1 MVIFS
6 ATFPSLTAS
15 PLSFVAVLTRSS
27 CPFVPMMQSTLPNNS
42 AQVSLT
48 AAPRRSVA
56 PLGTTS
62 PSCKRLPHRLCVA
75 VKFGVCIYE
84 CGKVTVLKASAYHRF
99 ASCAEMQGFQPLCF
113 APMVFRTATSCTC
126 TTLCLCRHHLLLLF
140 RSRFN
145 PAGFHSLNFILR
157 RKVMAYRGTAR
168 AGLHSV
174 FLAVSLPCNDAI
186 TLAFAAIR
194 SQCHFVAV

>member
-1 MVIFS
+1 
-6 ATFPSLTAS
+6 
-15 PLSFVAVLTRSS
+15 
-27 CPFVPMMQSTLPNNS
+27 MMQSTLSNNS

-56 PLGTTS
+56 PLGTSS

-75 VKFGVCIYE
+75 VKFGVCVCE
-84 CGKVTVLKASAYHRF
+84 CGKVTALKASADHRF
-99 ASCAEMQGFQPLCF
+99 ASCAAMQGFQPLCF
-113 APMVFRTATSCTC
+113 APMVFRTAPSCTC

-140 RSRFN
+140 RSRFD

>member
-1 MVIFS
+1 
-6 ATFPSLTAS
+6 
-15 PLSFVAVLTRSS
+15 
-27 CPFVPMMQSTLPNNS
+27 MMQSTLSNNS

-56 PLGTTS
+56 PLGTSST
-62 PSCKRLPHRLCVA
+62 SCKRLPHRLCVA
-75 VKFGVCIYE
+75 VKFGVCVCE
-84 CGKVTVLKASAYHRF
+84 CGKVTALICRSPLCLLCRDAGISTAFLLRQWCFGRLQVERAPRSAY
-99 ASCAEMQGFQPLCF
+99 
-113 APMVFRTATSCTC
+113 
-126 TTLCLCRHHLLLLF
+126 CLHHLLSSF
-140 RSRFN
+140 ASRFD

-168 AGLHSV
+168 ASLHSV
-174 FLAVSLPCNDAI
+174 FLAVSVTCNDAI

>member
-1 MVIFS
+1 
-6 ATFPSLTAS
+6 
-15 PLSFVAVLTRSS
+15 
-27 CPFVPMMQSTLPNNS
+27 MMQSTLSNNS

-56 PLGTTS
+56 PLGTSS

-75 VKFGVCIYE
+75 VKFGVCVCE
-84 CGKVTVLKASAYHRF
+84 CGKVTALKASAVHRF
-99 ASCAEMQGFQPLCF
+99 ASCAAKQGFQPLCF
-113 APMVFRTATSCTC
+113 ATMVFRTAPSGTC

-140 RSRFN
+140 RSRFD
-145 PAGFHSLNFILR
+145 PAGFHMLNFILR

-168 AGLHSV
+168 AGVHSV

>member
-1 MVIFS
+1 M
-6 ATFPSLTAS
+6 T
-15 PLSFVAVLTRSS
+15 LSTPANTPRTSILL
-27 CPFVPMMQSTLPNNS
+27 LP
-42 AQVSLT
+42 Q
-48 AAPRRSVA
+48 PRQSVA

-62 PSCKRLPHRLCVA
+62 PSCKRFPHRLCVA
-75 VKFGVCIYE
+75 VKFGVCVCE
-84 CGKVTVLKASAYHRF
+84 CGKVTALKASADHRL
-99 ASCAEMQGFQPLCF
+99 ASCAAMQGFQPLCF
-113 APMVFRTATSCTC
+113 APMVFRTAPSCTC

-140 RSRFN
+140 RSRFD
-145 PAGFHSLNFILR
+145 PAGFHLLNFILR

>member
-1 MVIFS
+1 
-6 ATFPSLTAS
+6 
-15 PLSFVAVLTRSS
+15 
-27 CPFVPMMQSTLPNNS
+27 MMQSTLSNNS

-56 PLGTTS
+56 PLGTSS

-75 VKFGVCIYE
+75 VKFGVCVCE
-84 CGKVTVLKASAYHRF
+84 CGKVTALKHLPFTALPPVPRCRDFNRFFIAS
-99 ASCAEMQGFQPLCF
+99 
-113 APMVFRTATSCTC
+113 MVFRTAPSGTC
-126 TTLCLCRHHLLLLF
+126 ATLCLCRHHLLLLF
-140 RSRFN
+140 RSRFD

-168 AGLHSV
+168 ASLHSV
-174 FLAVSLPCNDAI
+174 FLAVSVPCNDAI

>member
-1 MVIFS
+1 
-6 ATFPSLTAS
+6 
-15 PLSFVAVLTRSS
+15 
-27 CPFVPMMQSTLPNNS
+27 MMQSTLSNNS

-56 PLGTTS
+56 PLGTSST
-62 PSCKRLPHRLCVA
+62 SCKRLPHRLCVA
-75 VKFGVCIYE
+75 VKFGVCVCE
-84 CGKVTVLKASAYHRF
+84 CGKVTALKHLPFTALPPVPRCRDFNRFLLRQWCFGRLQVERAPRSAY
-99 ASCAEMQGFQPLCF
+99 
-113 APMVFRTATSCTC
+113 
-126 TTLCLCRHHLLLLF
+126 CLHHLLSSF
-140 RSRFN
+140 ASRFD

-168 AGLHSV
+168 ASLHSV
-174 FLAVSLPCNDAI
+174 FLRSSLRCRTAI

>member
-1 MVIFS
+1 M
-6 ATFPSLTAS
+6 
-15 PLSFVAVLTRSS
+15 
-27 CPFVPMMQSTLPNNS
+27 PMMQSTLSNNS

-56 PLGTTS
+56 PLGTSS

-75 VKFGVCIYE
+75 VKFGVCVCE
-84 CGKVTVLKASAYHRF
+84 CGKVTALRHLPTTALPPVPRCRDFNRFVLRQWCFGRLQVARAPHFAYVGITFCCSF
-99 ASCAEMQGFQPLCF
+99 AS
-113 APMVFRTATSCTC
+113 
-126 TTLCLCRHHLLLLF
+126 
-140 RSRFN
+140 RFD

>member
-1 MVIFS
+1 
-6 ATFPSLTAS
+6 
-15 PLSFVAVLTRSS
+15 
-27 CPFVPMMQSTLPNNS
+27 MMQSTLSNNS

-56 PLGTTS
+56 PLGTSS

-75 VKFGVCIYE
+75 VKFGVCVCE
-84 CGKVTVLKASAYHRF
+84 CGKVTALKHLPFTDLPPVQRCRDFNRFFIAS
-99 ASCAEMQGFQPLCF
+99 
-113 APMVFRTATSCTC
+113 MVFRTAPSCTC
-126 TTLCLCRHHLLLLF
+126 TTLRLCRHHLLLLF
-140 RSRFN
+140 RSRFD

-168 AGLHSV
+168 ASLHSV
-174 FLAVSLPCNDAI
+174 FLAVSVPCNDAI

>member
-1 MVIFS
+1 
-6 ATFPSLTAS
+6 
-15 PLSFVAVLTRSS
+15 
-27 CPFVPMMQSTLPNNS
+27 MMQSTLSNMS

-56 PLGTTS
+56 PLGTSS

-75 VKFGVCIYE
+75 MKFGVCVCE
-84 CGKVTVLKASAYHRF
+84 CGKVTALICRSPLCLLYRDAGISTAFLLRQWCFGRIQVERAPRSAY
-99 ASCAEMQGFQPLCF
+99 
-113 APMVFRTATSCTC
+113 
-126 TTLCLCRHHLLLLF
+126 CLHHLLSSF
-140 RSRFN
+140 ASRFD

-168 AGLHSV
+168 ASLHSV
-174 FLAVSLPCNDAI
+174 FLAVSVPCNDAI